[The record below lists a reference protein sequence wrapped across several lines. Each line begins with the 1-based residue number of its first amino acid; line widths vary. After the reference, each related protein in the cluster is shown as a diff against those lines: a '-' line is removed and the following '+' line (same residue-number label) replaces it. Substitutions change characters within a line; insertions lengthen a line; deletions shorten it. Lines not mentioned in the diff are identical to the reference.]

1 MSEEK
6 RYTDLKKV
14 LRAILISVNRN
25 GISLRNLEKIYQ
37 GQEGRRIPLFGHGN
51 TVGLLNSMTDTIY
64 TVSKTKKKKLRL
76 FFLKLIKILL
86 VK

>member
-37 GQEGRRIPLFGHGN
+37 DQEGRRIPLLGHGN

-64 TVSKTKKKKLRL
+64 TVSKKKKNCVC
-76 FFLKLIKILL
+76 FFF
-86 VK
+86 